1 MERKARTNPAQL
13 SGLGNK
19 KKSGRGRS
27 IFLDFPLYRTYQT
40 SYVDYPWVHQY
51 PADRFW
57 HVVLGVPQ
65 TQLQATI
72 NLAQARNAGWVYVSD
87 SPNNAYNQVPVY
99 WSAEGT
105 AVKTQGVQAPF
116 ATSWPASND
125 TTGATVNAR
134 VSFRWRAVNGVVWE
148 IFLDTDQNSQ
158 TGYHGGNLAV
168 GAEYMFAGSSLADAH
183 LYRYAGSGTD
193 WNWNE
198 VSANAQINFPDAG
211 ISFAS
216 FDEASLGGSP
226 ALNYQIYSL
235 DQNYNL
241 LYTSYAIPVS
251 LNNTGLVLDILNHPQ

>member
-1 MERKARTNPAQL
+1 
-13 SGLGNK
+13 
-19 KKSGRGRS
+19 
-27 IFLDFPLYRTYQT
+27 
-40 SYVDYPWVHQY
+40 
-51 PADRFW
+51 
-57 HVVLGVPQ
+57 
-65 TQLQATI
+65 
-72 NLAQARNAGWVYVSD
+72 
-87 SPNNAYNQVPVY
+87 
-99 WSAEGT
+99 
-105 AVKTQGVQAPF
+105 
-116 ATSWPASND
+116 
-125 TTGATVNAR
+125 VNAR

-183 LYRYAGSGTD
+183 VYRYAGSGTD

-241 LYTSYAIPVS
+241 LYTSYAIPIS